1 MSVIDERSLDQ
12 LSELIGGDKDTLHE
26 LIRTF
31 LDEGKDI
38 VDEMK
43 DSLQTENLDTLR
55 RCAHSMK
62 SSALDFGATELS
74 ELNATLESQ
83 CKNGWPE
90 NAAVQTSTIS
100 ENFILADAELKR
112 YLDN

>member
-12 LSELIGGDKDTLHE
+12 LSELIGGDKETLHE

-31 LDEGKDI
+31 LDEGKNI

-43 DSLQTENLDTLR
+43 EALQTENLDTLR
-55 RCAHSMK
+55 RCAHSLK
-62 SSALDFGATELS
+62 SSAQDFGAVELS

-83 CKNGWPE
+83 CKHGWPE
-90 NAAVQTSTIS
+90 NAVAQTSTIS
-100 ENFILADAELKR
+100 ENFTLADIALKQ
-112 YLDN
+112 YLEK

>member
-26 LIRTF
+26 LIETF

-38 VDEMK
+38 IDEMK
-43 DSLQTENLDTLR
+43 DSLQTRNLDTLR
-55 RCAHSMK
+55 RCAHSLK
-62 SSALDFGATELS
+62 SSAQDFGAIELS

-90 NAAVQTSTIS
+90 NADAQTSTIS
-100 ENFILADAELKR
+100 ESFVLADIALKR
-112 YLDN
+112 YIDT